1 MEKTGAYAH
10 DGVPGRPL
18 MLSFLMAIVGF
29 LLICAGAA
37 GLYLAYRRER
47 RDGS

>member
-1 MEKTGAYAH
+1 
-10 DGVPGRPL
+10 
-18 MLSFLMAIVGF
+18 MLSFLMAIAGVA
-29 LLICAGAA
+29 LICAGAA